1 MRRVGLRALLAGVM
15 SIGLA
20 STAWAGFGN
29 RDDLVDI
36 NNNMISDKV
45 DSPVVNNT
53 AFMELEGST
62 AFASGNVNNGGG
74 LSTATTFTGIRWFA
88 FEPDQT
94 KRGSNGG
101 SLQQKDQLF
110 VDVRVHGALAFAGI
124 VPGCKAKIQAKA
136 KKGSLVPADV
146 TDGNWSMNCNNKAQ
160 DTMALSNDDI
170 AALILDL
177 GKKVVGK
184 NGTVNVKG
192 KCTGT
197 NCND

>member
-29 RDDLVDI
+29 RTDLVDI

-53 AFMELEGST
+53 AFMEREGST
-62 AFASGNVNNGGG
+62 AFASGNVNNGG
-74 LSTATTFTGIRWFA
+74 LSTAATFTGIRWFA

-101 SLQQKDQLF
+101 SLQQKDQIFL
-110 VDVRVHGALAFAGI
+110 DVRVHGALVFGGI
-124 VPGCKAKIQAKA
+124 VPGCKAKIEAKA

-146 TDGNWSMNCNNKAQ
+146 TDGNWSVNCNKKAASTIGLTA
-160 DTMALSNDDI
+160 DEATALQT
-170 AALILDL
+170 DL

-184 NGTVNVKG
+184 DSLNIKG
-192 KCTGT
+192 KCSGT